1 MKNLVIKACKDIGA
15 ELNELQAEQFEKYY
29 NLLIEWNEKINLTRI
44 TEPEQVAVKHFAD
57 SLTVLNFY
65 DIPKNATVIDVGTG
79 AGFPGIPL
87 KIFRE
92 DINLSLLDSLN
103 KRLNFLSEV
112 ADEINADVT
121 TIHSRA
127 EDAGKDKDKREC
139 YDLAVSRAV
148 ARLNTLCE
156 YCMPLVKVGGSFIAM
171 KASDYK
177 EELKEAENAIK
188 VLGGEISSVNEF
200 DLDGAG
206 ERAVI
211 VIKKIKTT
219 PSAYPR
225 NSKKIKNKPL

>member
-65 DIPKNATVIDVGTG
+65 DIQKNATVIDVGTG

-103 KRLNFLSEV
+103 
-112 ADEINADVT
+112 T
-121 TIHSRA
+121 
-127 EDAGKDKDKREC
+127 
-139 YDLAVSRAV
+139 VSYTH
-148 ARLNTLCE
+148 LTL
-156 YCMPLVKVGGSFIAM
+156 P
-171 KASDYK
+171 
-177 EELKEAENAIK
+177 
-188 VLGGEISSVNEF
+188 
-200 DLDGAG
+200 
-206 ERAVI
+206 
-211 VIKKIKTT
+211 TT
-219 PSAYPR
+219 PYV
-225 NSKKIKNKPL
+225 